1 MIPITDA
8 AQLNK
13 GTKIIRRDSIAFDDG
28 DYSLGIRSAAAP
40 VKNGA
45 IGVLVTISFSG
56 TEVRISKPKLIQL
69 VPTLKNCALK
79 ISQSL
84 GYKSEY

>member
-28 DYSLGIRSAAAP
+28 DYSLGIRAAAP